1 MEASEADIL
10 KLPGKMLRKLEKYE
24 VLDEIGHGGMATVYR
39 ARDSSLDRFVALKVL
54 HPHLQ
59 RTSEARARFA
69 REAKSVAK
77 LRHPHILEIY
87 DYSGESSDETYIAAE
102 LLTGPTLKDFV
113 LQQKDLPP
121 EIAAAIA
128 LQLAEAL
135 SEAHAKGIIHRDVKP
150 ENVMIHEDRCVK
162 LTDFGIAHMVDT
174 HTFTATGQ
182 ILGSPGH
189 MAPEQVDGGTCDVR
203 SDVFSLGTVLYFCAT
218 GRLPFIG
225 RNPHHLLKLLLEGEY
240 PDALRMQPQIGADLA
255 AIIDKA
261 LSRAPADRYQSAS
274 AMAEDLR
281 AFLAAM
287 GVEQPD
293 DTLAR
298 YLASPDEVGTEIRE
312 SSLRKLLAIG
322 ASSAKAGDVAN
333 AQAALSRALAID
345 DGNERALKL
354 LGSLG
359 RRRRRNAL
367 LLLFAAILLLGF
379 GGAAYVAWLLE
390 QGAVHPAKSLPV
402 GSNLSN
408 DSRGD
413 FGSKAEEPAR
423 PLRQAGPVNGSETS
437 SRRNAE
443 SEVLDPGSSERDGER
458 RATSNAP
465 RWVVFKPTPPNV
477 SISVD
482 GSPLKAYGPDYQGV
496 RLKVGSHTFRFVGA
510 EDCCQQRVMRRRI
523 PPGTRDFE
531 LPVKLRFKPAT
542 LYLKGPTPIDAT
554 VQITLPGGRKVDG
567 RIREIFRIPMRSL
580 QTSAEVKI
588 RAPGYR
594 THKSVVQL
602 RAGGDL
608 VEHAFTLEREGET
621 P

>member
-1 MEASEADIL
+1 
-10 KLPGKMLRKLEKYE
+10 MLRKLEKYE

-59 RTSEARARFA
+59 RTSEARARFT

-121 EIAAAIA
+121 EIAASIA
-128 LQLAEAL
+128 LQLADAL

-189 MAPEQVDGGTCDVR
+189 MAPEQVEGGTCDVR

-240 PDALRMQPQIGADLA
+240 PDALRLRPEIGANLA
-255 AIIDKA
+255 AIMDKA
-261 LSRAPADRYQSAS
+261 LARAPVDRYQSAS

-281 AFLAAM
+281 AFLSTM
-287 GVEQPD
+287 GVEDPD
-293 DTLAR
+293 EALAR
-298 YLASPDEVGTEIRE
+298 YLASPDEVGAEVRDR
-312 SSLRKLLAIG
+312 SLRRLLAIG
-322 ASSAKAGDVAN
+322 ASSAKAGDVVS
-333 AQAALSRALAID
+333 AQSALSRALAID

-367 LLLFAAILLLGF
+367 LLLFAATLLLGLV
-379 GGAAYVAWLLE
+379 GAAYVAWLLE
-390 QGAVHPAKSLPV
+390 ERAVPPAVSLPAAA
-402 GSNLSN
+402 GP
-408 DSRGD
+408 RGD
-413 FGSKAEEPAR
+413 SPTDLDHEAGEPAR
-423 PLRQAGPVNGSETS
+423 PRPAAPDDASQTS
-437 SRRNAE
+437 NPRNAE
-443 SEVLDPGSSERDGER
+443 SESPEPGPSEPDGER
-458 RATSNAP
+458 STASNAP

-510 EDCCQQRVMRRRI
+510 EDCCEQRVVRKRI

-542 LYLKGPTPIDAT
+542 LYLKGPTPADAR
-554 VQITLPGGRKVDG
+554 VQITLPGGRKLNG

-588 RAPGYR
+588 GAPGYR
-594 THKSVVQL
+594 TYKSVVQL